1 MIRFSRLATVNI
13 LNVDN
18 DVTDANG
25 LISKAKKI
33 IPSRS
38 S

>member
-18 DVTDANG
+18 GVTDANG
-25 LISKAKKI
+25 LISEAKKI
-33 IPSRS
+33 IPSRLS
-38 S
+38 